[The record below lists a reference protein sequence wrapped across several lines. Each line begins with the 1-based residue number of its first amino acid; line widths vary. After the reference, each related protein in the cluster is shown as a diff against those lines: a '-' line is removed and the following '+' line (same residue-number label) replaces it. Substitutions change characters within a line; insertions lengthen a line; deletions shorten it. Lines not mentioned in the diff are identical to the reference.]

1 MSTPAAFAFKG
12 YTFTNVEMNMG
23 HFSELVPMDL
33 AFSPSGSYDEESGI
47 YNLRFAFVATQGED
61 TVTIVKIVCEAIFEF
76 KEPVKLS
83 EIPGYF
89 FPNSL
94 AIVFPYI
101 RAFVSSVTLQANMS
115 VPILIPTLNLSE
127 LQSTLIENTQLR

>member
-61 TVTIVKIVCEAIFEF
+61 AVTIVKIVCEAIFEF